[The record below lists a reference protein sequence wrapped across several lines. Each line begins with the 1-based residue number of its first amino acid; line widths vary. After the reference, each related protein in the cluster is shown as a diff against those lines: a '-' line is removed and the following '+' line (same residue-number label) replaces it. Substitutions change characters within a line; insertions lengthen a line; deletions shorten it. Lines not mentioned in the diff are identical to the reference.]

1 MVIGRKWFAILCLS
15 VLILSACN
23 DSDTTDGLRWGACSD
38 YYFLDPTAQCLT
50 VEAPLDYE
58 GDQQRTI
65 QLSMFRY
72 MGAAEAKEGQVWFL
86 EGGPGGSGRLLSR
99 AMIRLAEYYPDFDYY
114 SLDHRGVGYST
125 RFGCPGDNDI
135 GDDWDAYRNCLDQL
149 KLTWGDD
156 IRHFSTTN
164 AARDLHHAISINR
177 EKGKKVFI
185 WATSY
190 GTYWLLRYLQLYP
203 DEVDGVIVDSICT
216 PGSCYLDNYD
226 EWNNLVGGQF
236 LDLCQADPVCNAK
249 MTSIAQDP
257 NQAMAAVFAKIDQGT
272 LPAGCNSLFTR
283 ESLRHTLAP
292 MLNNWATRV
301 LVPPL
306 IYRLNRCN
314 ADDQNVMAYFLETL
328 KGGGADRT
336 ILNSPMLCDLISLS
350 ELYSGNTSAQLE
362 QFLEGAHFSED
373 VSLRFAEIYE
383 AQFWTLYNDPDH
395 AQILPQ
401 TDIPMLMLN
410 GTTDP
415 QTPLEIAG
423 LMQQHFTGANQQFVT
438 VPFSTHGVLVNSP
451 VTIPSWLFDGY
462 DQTCGSLLFGQFIHN
477 PKGTLDTSCLD
488 NVYPVDFDPATDNNK
503 MISLKNFGTGDMWE
517 GAVNEP
523 AGNLS
528 EQTTHDVAS
537 W

>member
-1 MVIGRKWFAILCLS
+1 MKQIGRGILTVLCLFAF
-15 VLILSACN
+15 VLSACN
-23 DSDTTDGLRWGACSD
+23 DSETTGGLRWGACSD

-50 VEAPLDYE
+50 VSVPLDYE
-58 GDQQRTI
+58 NPQQRTI

-72 MGAAEAKEGQVWFL
+72 LGAAEDKAGQVWFL

-99 AMIRLAEYYPDFDYY
+99 TMVRMADYYPDFDYY

-125 RFGCPGDNDI
+125 RFGCPGDNDF
-135 GDDWDAYRNCLDQL
+135 GDNWDAYRKCLDQL
-149 KLTWGDD
+149 ELVWGDG

-164 AARDLHHAISINR
+164 AARDLHRAISINR

-185 WATSY
+185 WASSY

-203 DEVDGVIVDSICT
+203 DQVDGVIVDSICT

-226 EWNNLVGGQF
+226 QWNNMVGGQF
-236 LDLCQADPVCNAK
+236 LGLCEADPICNAQ
-249 MTSIAQDP
+249 MTSIAPDP
-257 NQAMAAVFAKIDQGT
+257 EQAMETVFAKVEQGT
-272 LPAGCNSLFTR
+272 LPEGCNSMFTR
-283 ESLRHTLAP
+283 ESLRHTLAQ

-314 ADDQNVMAYFLETL
+314 ADDQGVLTYFLETL
-328 KGGGADRT
+328 KSGGSDRT

-350 ELYSGNTSAQLE
+350 ELYGGNTSAQLE
-362 QFLEGAHFSED
+362 QFLAGAHFSED

-383 AQFWTLYNDPDH
+383 AGIWALYHDPDH

-423 LMQQHFTGANQQFVT
+423 LMQQQFTAAHQQFAP
-438 VPFSTHGVLVNSP
+438 VPFATHGVLVNSP
-451 VTIPSWLFDGY
+451 VAIPSWLYGGE
-462 DQTCGSLLFGQFIHN
+462 DQTCGSLLFGQFIHD
-477 PKGTLDTSCLD
+477 PEAALDTSCL
-488 NVYPVDFDPATDNNK
+488 NSVYPVEFDPTTVNNQ
-503 MISLKNFGTGDMWE
+503 MIGLKNFGTGDMWE
-517 GAVNEP
+517 GAVTKQ
-523 AGNLS
+523 AFGRS
-528 EQTTHDVAS
+528 EQ
-537 W
+537 